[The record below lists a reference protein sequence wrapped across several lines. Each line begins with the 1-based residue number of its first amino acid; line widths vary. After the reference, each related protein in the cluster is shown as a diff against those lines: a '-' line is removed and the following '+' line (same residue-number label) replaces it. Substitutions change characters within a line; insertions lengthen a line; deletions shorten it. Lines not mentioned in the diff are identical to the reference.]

1 MSHFGVLSY
10 KGAGHLNPLIAL
22 SRQLVARGHD
32 VTFIQTEEL
41 EERVRVHGLAFR
53 SIGSLGNRPARR
65 GGGEYRWQFMRDIV
79 VLRDGIDRIVYDME
93 FFLRQAPA
101 ALVAAGVDTL
111 IMDEITLAGPTL
123 AQILRLPYIVV
134 STSVPHNFG
143 WHRPQR
149 IAEGTIPFE
158 RVRQALLEVSVL
170 RMRGPV
176 RSRLDKLRR
185 SRGLGSIRRIQQ
197 VYPELAHI
205 TQLPRCLDFPR
216 GVIPRNFHF
225 AGPFVDD
232 AARPAL
238 DFPWERLDGRTMVY
252 ASLGTSRSSDP
263 GIFHLIAG
271 ACSELGLQLVIS
283 LGGRR
288 DPESLS
294 GLPGGPIVVKDLP
307 QLQVLKRADMVIS
320 HGGLNTTL
328 ETLMEG
334 KPMIVI
340 PRAFDQHAV
349 AARLEWWGV
358 AEVLAMKELSMGR
371 ILAALRR
378 ILSESGYREAAMK
391 MKVSIRSSCGLEHAA
406 DVIEESLRRHV
417 VAGWDLGRRW
427 ARARWSQG

>member
-1 MSHFGVLSY
+1 MSHFGALSY
-10 KGAGHLNPLIAL
+10 KGAGHLNPMIAL
-22 SRQLVARGHD
+22 SRKLVARGHK
-32 VTFIQTEEL
+32 VTFFQTSDL
-41 EERVRVHGLAFR
+41 EERVDAHGLEFY
-53 SIGSLGNRPARR
+53 SIGSPGARPAVR
-65 GGGEYRWQFMRDIV
+65 GKREYKWQV
-79 VLRDGIDRIVYDME
+79 VREISSLRDGIDRIVYDME

-225 AGPFVDD
+225 AG
-232 AARPAL
+232 
-238 DFPWERLDGRTMVY
+238 
-252 ASLGTSRSSDP
+252 
-263 GIFHLIAG
+263 
-271 ACSELGLQLVIS
+271 
-283 LGGRR
+283 
-288 DPESLS
+288 
-294 GLPGGPIVVKDLP
+294 
-307 QLQVLKRADMVIS
+307 
-320 HGGLNTTL
+320 
-328 ETLMEG
+328 
-334 KPMIVI
+334 
-340 PRAFDQHAV
+340 
-349 AARLEWWGV
+349 
-358 AEVLAMKELSMGR
+358 
-371 ILAALRR
+371 
-378 ILSESGYREAAMK
+378 
-391 MKVSIRSSCGLEHAA
+391 
-406 DVIEESLRRHV
+406 
-417 VAGWDLGRRW
+417 
-427 ARARWSQG
+427 